1 MSDMAGY
8 RNAGTWGFDRERGT
22 MRAKMVKDLIRFG
35 QRVPELNGI
44 GFFTNPSETN
54 KNVSTRLMSLESKN
68 SSKSNHKLVGCT
80 SVGSLQADGM
90 KREITTRKYPAYQH
104 LIFRI
109 HALRQMF
116 QRRISDSDIREL
128 LIIGVIIEEYFD
140 DTPYPSCLVSG
151 TVNSR
156 PLHVIM
162 AYNNVDREAIVITA
176 YEPDP
181 DMWSDHFTR
190 RKS

>member
-1 MSDMAGY
+1 MND
-8 RNAGTWGFDRERGT
+8 
-22 MRAKMVKDLIRFG
+22 K
-35 QRVPELNGI
+35 
-44 GFFTNPSETN
+44 
-54 KNVSTRLMSLESKN
+54 
-68 SSKSNHKLVGCT
+68 KS
-80 SVGSLQADGM
+80 
-90 KREITTRKYPAYQH
+90 PAYRR
-104 LIFRI
+104 LTFRI

-128 LIIGVIIEEYFD
+128 LGVGTIIEEYSD
-140 DTPYPSCLVSG
+140 DVPYPSFLISG

-156 PLHVIM
+156 PLHVVV

-181 DMWSDHFTR
+181 DSWSDNFKR